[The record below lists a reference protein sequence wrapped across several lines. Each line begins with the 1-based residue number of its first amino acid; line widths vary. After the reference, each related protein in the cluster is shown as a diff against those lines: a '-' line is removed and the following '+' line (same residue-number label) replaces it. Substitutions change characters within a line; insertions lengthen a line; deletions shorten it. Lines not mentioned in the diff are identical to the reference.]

1 MQPKILYCKDC
12 QTACQ
17 RHLITEQQNMQKKKK
32 KKRKCIPPKDDVE
45 HSSKNTYE
53 YSSSTKMSKKYLRR
67 QGYKGI

>member
-1 MQPKILYCKDC
+1 MPMTLNNRTC
-12 QTACQ
+12 
-17 RHLITEQQNMQKKKK
+17 KKKKEKKKGK

-53 YSSSTKMSKKYLRR
+53 YSSSIKMSKKYLRR